1 MKLLKVVPLLVMV
14 LVLLGCSF
22 TVSVPTVQT
31 GSTEIFTINE
41 AYPANVAS
49 PKLEINMGA
58 GTLNL
63 SSGAD
68 ALVSGE
74 VHYNVT
80 DWKPTVTQTSSG
92 LTLSQKQTKDIG
104 FPSGD
109 IVNDWT
115 LELGKNPFDLKIAA
129 GAYTGTL
136 DLSGV
141 PLTSLEVSDGASK
154 STLLFN
160 TPNPSKMSSLVY
172 KTGASQ
178 VSIVGIGNANVS
190 DVSFNSGAGAYS
202 LDFTGSLQQDILCS
216 IKTGVSDLK
225 LILPKDA
232 HSIIT
237 VTGGLGNVNAT
248 GAWNITGSTYETG
261 SGSPTIS
268 IQVEMALGNLTL
280 SQK

>member
-31 GSTEIFTINE
+31 SATEILNINE

-49 PKLEINMGA
+49 PTLEINMGA

-63 SSGAD
+63 AGGAD

-74 VHYNVT
+74 VRYNVT

-115 LELGKNPFDLKIAA
+115 LKLGKNPFGLKIAA
-129 GAYTGTL
+129 GAYEGTL
-136 DLSGV
+136 DFSGV
-141 PLTSLEVSDGASK
+141 PLTSLEITDGASK
-154 STLLFN
+154 SNVLFSTL
-160 TPNPSKMSSLVY
+160 NPVKMSSLVY

-190 DVSFNSGAGAYS
+190 DVTFNSGAGAYS
-202 LDFTGSLQQDILCS
+202 LDFTGALQQDILCT

-225 LILPKDA
+225 LILPKDV

-248 GAWNITGSTYETG
+248 GAWNITGSTYENGT
-261 SGSPTIS
+261 GSPTIE
-268 IQVEMALGNLTL
+268 IQVDMALGNLVL